1 MKCYD
6 KELVIS
12 GKVVRSPEQQV
23 YKNMEDIEALEK
35 KIQTWYASS
44 VELTT
49 SSNTILRS
57 NTNVP
62 DDVESG
68 LLIDPV
74 GNMFNI
80 TGGDETTLLITFYA
94 NIQGPQGETGT
105 PGASSN
111 DKGIY
116 ITHVEPTLNDSV
128 YTLSTG
134 NVDNFSTDNIPV
146 QVNDIVI
153 YIDSN
158 DQPTSMFTVTS
169 ISGTTLTLSIQG
181 TYAKGKKLYLHNI
194 NVRKIGQTNYL
205 CETSIQIINDDNTQF
220 TKEKIRDFLIDKGL
234 GVLFANW
241 ATDLKWYGNVSG
253 VSQAGTSAFVP
264 IIGVFQLTDGDTQ
277 ILYRKSD
284 GGLDRANLFV
294 NGSFTLVDTVITL

>member
-6 KELVIS
+6 KELIIN
-12 GKVVRSPEQQV
+12 GKAVRSPEQQV
-23 YKNMEDIEALEK
+23 YKNMEDIEDLQK

-94 NIQGPQGETGT
+94 SIKGPQGPT
-105 PGASSN
+105 GASSN

-116 ITHVEPTLNDSV
+116 LTHVEPTLNDSI

-134 NVDNFSTDNIPV
+134 NIDNISLDNIPV
-146 QVNDIVI
+146 QVNDIII

-158 DQPTSMFTVTS
+158 DQPTSVYTVAS
-169 ISGTTLTLSIQG
+169 ISGTTLTLSLQG
-181 TYAKGKKLYLHNI
+181 NYSKGKQLYRHCITIGDSVSNFIKITITDTNNTLYTDARILQYLKQKGFTTTGQETSALTGIHKYFEAKGRWITSGSSVGSVQCISVNTDND
-194 NVRKIGQTNYL
+194 NVIVCTN
-205 CETSIQIINDDNTQF
+205 SILVPITLSQHTIND
-220 TKEKIRDFLIDKGL
+220 IVI
-234 GVLFANW
+234 
-241 ATDLKWYGNVSG
+241 
-253 VSQAGTSAFVP
+253 
-264 IIGVFQLTDGDTQ
+264 
-277 ILYRKSD
+277 
-284 GGLDRANLFV
+284 
-294 NGSFTLVDTVITL
+294 SF